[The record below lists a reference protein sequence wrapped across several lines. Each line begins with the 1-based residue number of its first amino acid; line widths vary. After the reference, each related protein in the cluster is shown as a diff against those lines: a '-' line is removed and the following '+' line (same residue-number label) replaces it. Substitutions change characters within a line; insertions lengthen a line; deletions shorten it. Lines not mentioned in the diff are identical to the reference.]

1 MTSTQLANASAT
13 KNPDWGFWGTMAS
26 QAPAAWPEAQR
37 QIAQA
42 TGEPPEAVRAFLDS
56 RHGRHFANH
65 VLDEALTRPLLQ
77 AISMATQAWMAWPIS
92 RQTSKH
98 HGIPQGQ
105 PYLTGFVIQE
115 AQAQEV
121 ATT

>member
-1 MTSTQLANASAT
+1 MTSIQQPDASAT
-13 KNPDWGFWGTMAS
+13 QNPGWGFWGTMAS
-26 QAPAAWPEAQR
+26 QAPTAWPEALR

-65 VLDEALTRPLLQ
+65 VLDQALTLPLPQ
-77 AISMATQAWMAWPIS
+77 AIAKATQAWMAWPIS
-92 RQTSKH
+92 RQTSQAN
-98 HGIPQGQ
+98 GIPQGL

-115 AQAQEV
+115 SQAQEMS
-121 ATT
+121 AT